1 MKKLITYCIAA
12 SALSLLSGCATIVG
26 SDTQS
31 IAISSTPSQANI
43 RIVDEAGAVAFEG
56 VTPTTADLAKST
68 GHFFGGKTY
77 TVTVSK
83 DGFAPQVIDITHRAT
98 GWYKFGNIFPAGPI
112 GYFAVDPFHG
122 GMYELIPGTIDV
134 GLNPVQKTGAN

>member
-1 MKKLITYCIAA
+1 MKELITYCIAA

-43 RIVDEAGAVAFEG
+43 KIVDEAGAVAFEG
-56 VTPTTADLAKST
+56 VTPATVNLTKST

-83 DGFAPQVIDITHRAT
+83 DGFVSQVMDITHRTT

-122 GMYELIPGTIDV
+122 GMYELIPGTIDIA
-134 GLNPVQKTGAN
+134 LSPEQKAAGN